1 MKEKKKL
8 SASLEDYLETIYLI
22 CREKGAARSKDI
34 MEHLSVSGPSVTEA
48 LQLLSEKKLVNY
60 TPYDPITLTTKG
72 EEAAKDV
79 FYRHETLRRFFIDV
93 LGVDPETAD
102 DGACKMEHVA
112 SPIIIERM
120 VQYTN
125 YLRHEKEGQEWIRDS
140 GFAEYLKNQMDNS
153 DE

>member
-1 MKEKKKL
+1 MKGKKKL

-34 MEHLSVSGPSVTEA
+34 MGLLNVSGPSVTEA

-60 TPYDPITLTTKG
+60 TPYDPITLTAKG
-72 EEAAKDV
+72 EDLAKDV

-93 LGVDPETAD
+93 LGVDPETAE

-112 SPIIIERM
+112 SQDIIERM

-125 YLRHEKEGQEWIRDS
+125 YLRHEQGGKEWDGDS
-140 GFAEYLKNQMDNS
+140 SFRQYLEKQVKVQ
-153 DE
+153 